1 MDKVKNLIIIGMSI
15 LIILLVAACGNEVT
29 DNLSDD
35 IDNPTQSQQMI
46 IQKLK
51 QRTKRIAKP

>member
-1 MDKVKNLIIIGMSI
+1 MSI